1 MQFQK
6 DKYKNKG
13 RPKKVYIQDNTP
25 DSENGEMVYT
35 DPSGNQIMSPIV
47 DSQEQMMDYNDQTDP
62 QKGKSIFQTVR
73 NDLKNNSDMVQ
84 LVSDQPIPS
93 LVVNIP
99 SRNGEEDF
107 ERSPQTINV
116 DRSSRDDNDYNIHTL
131 NARKSPK
138 NMYQNDEYIE
148 SPYDD
153 DDYQGYDENPR
164 TALYSRSRSPKIP
177 QNYASKNMSPHSRPV
192 VGGIVPI
199 NKMSPT
205 QNYDELNDSGE
216 KNTEQNQYN
225 NLRNYLGNNRDSN
238 RQVITNPN
246 NSIQNQNVI
255 NPQRDEVGNKYNNKT
270 YNNMSYKDIKKIA
283 NRFTRVY
290 DPNRNTN
297 GLLVEESQVTV
308 PGAED
313 EIFNNRYKV
322 LAKMNRLSNILLAKQ
337 RNRNLGE
344 EKPFNAKTYNR
355 ERSYDGN
362 TKKILIDI
370 LWQKVQKI
378 KDQEELLVVHLIT
391 NFYMYLL
398 Q

>member
-1 MQFQK
+1 
-6 DKYKNKG
+6 
-13 RPKKVYIQDNTP
+13 
-25 DSENGEMVYT
+25 
-35 DPSGNQIMSPIV
+35 
-47 DSQEQMMDYNDQTDP
+47 
-62 QKGKSIFQTVR
+62 
-73 NDLKNNSDMVQ
+73 
-84 LVSDQPIPS
+84 
-93 LVVNIP
+93 
-99 SRNGEEDF
+99 
-107 ERSPQTINV
+107 
-116 DRSSRDDNDYNIHTL
+116 
-131 NARKSPK
+131 
-138 NMYQNDEYIE
+138 
-148 SPYDD
+148 
-153 DDYQGYDENPR
+153 
-164 TALYSRSRSPKIP
+164 
-177 QNYASKNMSPHSRPV
+177 
-192 VGGIVPI
+192 
-199 NKMSPT
+199 MSPT

-225 NLRNYLGNNRDSN
+225 NLRNYLGNNRDTN

-337 RNRNLGE
+337 RNRNLQE

-362 TKKILIDI
+362 TKK
-370 LWQKVQKI
+370 K
-378 KDQEELLVVHLIT
+378 
-391 NFYMYLL
+391 F
-398 Q
+398 